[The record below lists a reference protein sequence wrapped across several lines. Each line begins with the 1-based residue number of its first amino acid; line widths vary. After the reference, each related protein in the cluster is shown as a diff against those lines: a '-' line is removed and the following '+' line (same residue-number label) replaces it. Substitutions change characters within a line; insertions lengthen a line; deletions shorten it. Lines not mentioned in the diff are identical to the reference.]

1 MSASPFGEPASDSGF
16 GFADFSAMN
25 PSTAAPLSSAPISAA
40 STVPESLLT
49 QAKGSAWTQHVPA
62 TNSSRRQNGSD
73 SLFNDHDDDGS
84 AVIEIQDMSGGG
96 ATVATGGGDAGGSG
110 RVKIN
115 FWELSLWDLDSGD
128 PRSVDYALSVETTL
142 DRTTPMAT
150 PSRLRR
156 LLITSG
162 IVTPAVTR
170 KFLSDVCGS
179 IEGGKFTC
187 VAAPYRPMAQA
198 FVNLL
203 AGTKTHGELEGQLV
217 VQYRG
222 APRESAEP
230 GSVGF
235 LEASHDS
242 LLRNLTVREYL
253 YLAACN
259 RSSAKT
265 SRHAIMEKV
274 TKVIHEFRL
283 ERFAAVKMAG
293 GIVDSAIG
301 RLNESLVLL
310 ASELLGDPVVLY
322 GDDPLDGLTADD
334 ASQYTNFLKQVWAF
348 SLHSKNN
355 QAT

>member
-25 PSTAAPLSSAPISAA
+25 PAAAPISAPISAT
-40 STVPESLLT
+40 STVPESLSN
-49 QAKGSAWTQHVPA
+49 QAKGTAWTQHTPA
-62 TNSSRRQNGSD
+62 TKPRKQNGV
-73 SLFNDHDDDGS
+73 SLFNDHTNNHDDDS
-84 AVIEIQDMSGGG
+84 AVIEIQDISG
-96 ATVATGGGDAGGSG
+96 ATVATGGDDHGGSGGGG

-156 LLITSG
+156 MLISSG
-162 IVTPAVTR
+162 IITPSITR

-179 IEGGKFTC
+179 IECGKFTC

-222 APRESAEP
+222 ASRESAEP

-259 RSSAKT
+259 RSSPKT
-265 SRHAIMEKV
+265 SRNAIMEKV
-274 TKVIHEFRL
+274 TKIIHDFRL
-283 ERFAAVKMAG
+283 ERFANVRMEG
-293 GIVDSAIG
+293 GIVDSTIG

-310 ASELLGDPVVLY
+310 AAELLGDPVVLY

-334 ASQYTNFLKQVWAF
+334 ASQYTNFLKRV
-348 SLHSKNN
+348 
-355 QAT
+355 